1 MKHTLIKTSVL
12 MCLAAFVAA
21 CGGGGS
27 SEIDGPTLSMSEAG
41 MMVVDQLYIN
51 GGMDDEYSSEGE
63 FSVYLRDAATGEDIA
78 CTTADGGMDKL
89 STGGFYYGGLDIPIQ
104 EVSTEHPS
112 ESARF
117 QVVFVEQDSK
127 GCPDGIDEEDDIAG
141 TSEEFMFE
149 NLLGKQ
155 IWATNGRAAVVFRNQ
170 NEEAKNIKAMAPAL
184 SKGLAID
191 ELYFE
196 NGSDGDV
203 ASRYY
208 VFVDRVE
215 DGKSV
220 YQCQLDDAL
229 LANIRYGNIVYAA
242 LGFPISCFD
251 PDDPDFDEIPM
262 RLGVY
267 IQKESGTE
275 LVAETEP
282 APIGELV
289 GEVAYFKNQKGYVSF
304 QGVMDTPFTASVLR
318 LDELISLEATYLQYA
333 LTPSFRPT
341 VELEIT
347 DSGGSYVIA
356 CSGSDQGLTGVG
368 APGTYDNL
376 SAAFVAADGQR
387 ELFGWSGVLI
397 RLVDRADGLKCP
409 SPLAAKPTVLATSG
423 VLSTAKVSAGNVDFD
438 SGAGKVKYRIVV
450 E

>member
-12 MCLAAFVAA
+12 MCLTAFVAA

-27 SEIDGPTLSMSEAG
+27 SEIDGPTLSTSEANA
-41 MMVVDQLYIN
+41 MLVDQLYIN

-63 FSVYLRDAATGEDIA
+63 FSVYLRDAATGKDIS
-78 CTTADGGMDKL
+78 CTTPDGGMNKL
-89 STGGFYYGGLDIPIQ
+89 STAGLYYGGLEIPLQ
-104 EVSTEHPS
+104 EVSVEHPS
-112 ESARF
+112 EIARF

-141 TSEEFMFE
+141 ISKEFMFE
-149 NLLGKQ
+149 DLLGKQ

-170 NEEAKNIKAMAPAL
+170 NEESKNIKAMEPAL
-184 SKGLAID
+184 SKGLFID

-196 NGSDGDV
+196 NGSDGDQ

-220 YQCQLDDAL
+220 YQCQLDDSL
-229 LANIRYGNIVYAA
+229 LASIRYGNIVYAA
-242 LGFPISCFD
+242 LGYPITCFS
-251 PDDPDFDEIPM
+251 PDDPDFDQIPV
-262 RLGVY
+262 RFGVY

-275 LVAETEP
+275 LVAETE
-282 APIGELV
+282 ALPIGDLI
-289 GEVAYFKNQKGYVSF
+289 GEVVQFKDGKGYVSF
-304 QGVMDTPFTASVLR
+304 QGVMSTPFSASVLR
-318 LDELISLEATYLQYA
+318 LAELTDLEATYLQYA

-356 CSGSDQGLTGVG
+356 CSGSDQGLSGVG
-368 APGTYDNL
+368 TPGTYDGLN
-376 SAAFVAADGQR
+376 ATFVAAEGQKQ
-387 ELFGWSGVLI
+387 LFGWSGVLI
-397 RLVDRADGLKCP
+397 RLADRTDGLKCP
-409 SPLAAKPTVLATSG
+409 SPLAATPTVLGTSG
-423 VLSTAKVSAGNVDFD
+423 VLSTAKVSAGNIEFD
-438 SGAGKVKYRIVV
+438 SGAGRVKYRIVAQ
-450 E
+450 